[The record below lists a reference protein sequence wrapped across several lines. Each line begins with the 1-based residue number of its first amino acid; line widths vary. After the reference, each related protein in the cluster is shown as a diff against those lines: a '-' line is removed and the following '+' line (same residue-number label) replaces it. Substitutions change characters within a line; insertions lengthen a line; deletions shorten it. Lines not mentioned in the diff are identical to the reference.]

1 MGGRV
6 KKLLSI
12 ISDGIHKLG
21 LNRGIPRI
29 WLEGVHPQKAGF
41 APGTRYDV
49 AYEGNT
55 LTIRLNPDGSRTVSK
70 KDKGEKPYPVIDI
83 NNPKLGNMFVGMNQ
97 VRVIYRE
104 GTIHILPLASE
115 SRRVERLD
123 RLMTKMENGEP
134 LAVASLAH
142 GGGILTHALHSGLQ
156 DAGIQS
162 KLAVAVEIRPGL
174 LSHASECNDAWNDQT
189 ISLAMSIQELAFDE
203 WTISQIPKVDILEA
217 GIPCSGASKA
227 GRSKR
232 SLLHPEDH
240 PDVGHLITGALA
252 IIAKF
257 NPSAVVFECVTE
269 YEASASG
276 GILRNQLR
284 DFGYE
289 VHEAVIDGAAFN
301 CLEHRKRWCLVAVT
315 RGMSF
320 DFDMLEKPELIERSL
335 GEILETIENN
345 DPRWSEMR
353 GLKDKEIRD
362 KVAGKGF
369 QMQIFG
375 EESSNIKTLTKGY
388 AKVRSTDPKI
398 AHPEN
403 PDLLRQ
409 ITPIEHARCKGIP
422 EHLIK
427 GLSNTLAHEVL
438 GQSVLYEP
446 FRRVGRLLGQ
456 FIGFI
461 NEQTQTAGIAY
472 KAVA

>member
-1 MGGRV
+1 M

-21 LNRGIPRI
+21 INRGIPRI
-29 WLEGVHPQKAGF
+29 WLEGAQPRKAGF
-41 APGTRYDV
+41 TPGTRYDV
-49 AYEGNT
+49 VYEGTT

-70 KDKGEKPYPVIDI
+70 KDKGDMPHPVIDI
-83 NNPKLGNMFVGMNQ
+83 NNPKLGEMFDGMNQ

-104 GTIHILPLASE
+104 GAIHILPLASE
-115 SRRVERLD
+115 SRRVERLT
-123 RLMTKMENGEP
+123 RLMAKMYKGEP
-134 LAVASLAH
+134 LSVASLAH

-156 DAGIQS
+156 DAGVES
-162 KLAVAVEIRPGL
+162 KLAVAVEIRPEL
-174 LSHASECNDAWNDQT
+174 LDHASKCNDAWNDQT
-189 ISLAMSIQELAFDE
+189 IPVAMPIQELAFDE
-203 WTISQIPKVDILEA
+203 WAINQLPKVDILEA

-240 PDVGHLITGALA
+240 PDVGHLITGSIA

-257 NPSAVVFECVTE
+257 NPAAVVFECVTE

-289 VHEAVIDGAAFN
+289 VYETVIDGAEFN

-320 DFDMLEKPELIERSL
+320 DFGMLEKPEPVDRSL
-335 GEILETIENN
+335 GEILEPIGN
-345 DPRWSEMR
+345 DDSRWSEMR

-362 KVAGKGF
+362 KAAGKGF

-398 AHPEN
+398 VHPEN

-409 ITPIEHARCKGIP
+409 VTPVEHARCKGIP

-446 FRRVGRLLGQ
+446 FRRVGQLLGR

-461 NEQTQTAGIAY
+461 NEQSQIASVTY
-472 KAVA
+472 KAAA